1 MQVSAS
7 WESWEI
13 ERGSARRTDNG
24 TAGSYGNFNKIHD
37 FPDIFLDISYK
48 IAYKCFIMRANR
60 RDRINEE
67 VKKIKEELNGIG
79 AMRPGT
85 LSRQYKLPQEKLGS
99 YWQLSYTRK
108 MKSHTEYIR
117 PPFVQEIRQ
126 QIAVYKRFK
135 KLVHRW
141 VDLAIEESRLKM
153 KEAKR
158 NP

>member
-1 MQVSAS
+1 VRA
-7 WESWEI
+7 
-13 ERGSARRTDNG
+13 DNG
-24 TAGSYGNFNKIHD
+24 TSDPYGNLNQIHD
-37 FPDIFLDISYK
+37 FPDISLDISYN
-48 IAYKCFIMRANR
+48 IAYICYVMRANR
-60 RDRINEE
+60 TYQVNEQ

-85 LSRQYKLPQEKLGS
+85 LTCQYKVPQKEVGL

-135 KLVHRW
+135 KLVDRW
-141 VDLAIEESRLKM
+141 VDLAIEDSRLKM
-153 KEAKR
+153 QEAKR
-158 NP
+158 NPIG

>member
-1 MQVSAS
+1 
-7 WESWEI
+7 
-13 ERGSARRTDNG
+13 
-24 TAGSYGNFNKIHD
+24 
-37 FPDIFLDISYK
+37 
-48 IAYKCFIMRANR
+48 MRANR
-60 RDRINEE
+60 RYQINEQ

-85 LSRQYKLPQEKLGS
+85 LSRQYRVPQKKLGS

-126 QIAVYKRFK
+126 QVAVYKRFK
-135 KLVHRW
+135 KLVDRW

-153 KEAKR
+153 EEAKR
-158 NP
+158 KV